1 VKAELDYFSIIH
13 SCVPVIQQNQSNH
26 WHDNVLQFPVR
37 KVQWFINQQK
47 DEGIR
52 PNDIEAGHNY
62 FVKKSLEVLLR
73 AEICLSRMGA

>member
-1 VKAELDYFSIIH
+1 MIPLSK
-13 SCVPVIQQNQSNH
+13 
-26 WHDNVLQFPVR
+26 FPVR

-62 FVKKSLEVLLR
+62 FVKKSLEIFSFSSLR
-73 AEICLSRMGA
+73 MFSIFAPRQP